1 MMKKGINNKL
11 ASFDWFNVAIGVSAL
26 LLIVAAFFVSGKN
39 TVHSACNKNKQVENI
54 VEDSCNLGGFKTR
67 TITSNTFTSRRNA
80 SKYIDE
86 CYSKFGN
93 DLLNI
98 EISCDRHQYTVYVT
112 ILVSDSA
119 CVKKNE

>member
-1 MMKKGINNKL
+1 MMKKEMNNKL
-11 ASFDWFNVAIGVSAL
+11 TGLDWFNVVIGVVAL
-26 LLIVAAFFVSGKN
+26 LLIVAAHFVSGKD
-39 TVHSACNKNKQVENI
+39 TTHSACNNETI
-54 VEDSCNLGGFKTR
+54 VEDSCNLGGFRTQ

-119 CVKKNE
+119 CVKKK